1 MAINTTYGEGGYCE
15 NCDDTHAH
23 PLNNIIEQ
31 IEIEDPQPTN
41 NNEEQRQSAIT
52 KLRNIG
58 LTDEEI
64 QALVG

>member
-1 MAINTTYGEGGYCE
+1 MAINITYGEGGYCE
-15 NCDDTHAH
+15 SCDDTHPH

-31 IEIEDPQPTN
+31 IEVEDPQPSNT
-41 NNEEQRQSAIT
+41 EQARTSALT
-52 KLRNIG
+52 KLRELG